1 MMRGRGRFDTGAASA
16 HDVAMMEYLLLAFAG
31 LAGGMVNVAAGGAK
45 LFVFPL
51 LLSLGLPPLAAN
63 ATGTVALWPSTLP
76 GAFAPK
82 GSAARLD
89 KPGLW
94 VDVPLV
100 GLGGM
105 LGVALLIGLGERVFV
120 SVVPFLLISALAVIA
135 FGDRLKTLAARVQ
148 AEGSKTLR
156 RILIFLCGLYAGYF
170 GAGLGF
176 FLMASMLVSGT
187 SHMHSAVRQK
197 NLFAAVGNTA
207 AVAVLAW
214 SGLVSW
220 LAAGI
225 IFVFAIIGASIGAVI
240 IPRIS
245 PRVLRG
251 FILVMGTLLTARF
264 VIFD

>member
-1 MMRGRGRFDTGAASA
+1 MN
-16 HDVAMMEYLLLAFAG
+16 EYALLALAG

-82 GSAARLD
+82 GSEAKLD
-89 KPGLW
+89 TSGLW
-94 VDVPLV
+94 IDVPIV
-100 GLGGM
+100 GLGGVI
-105 LGVALLIGLGERVFV
+105 GVALLIGLGERVFV
-120 SVVPFLLISALAVIA
+120 SVVPFLLVLALCVIA
-135 FGDRLKTLAARVQ
+135 FGDRLKAAAARIQ
-148 AEGSKTLR
+148 SEGGKTLR
-156 RILIFLCGLYAGYF
+156 RILLFGCGVYAGYF

-176 FLMASMLVSGT
+176 FLMASLVISGT
-187 SHMHSAVRQK
+187 GHVHSAIRQK
-197 NLFAAVGNTA
+197 NLFAAAGNTA

-225 IFVFAIIGASIGAVI
+225 IFVFAVIGASIGAVL
-240 IPRIS
+240 IPRI
-245 PRVLRG
+245 PPGVLRG
-251 FILVMGTLLTARF
+251 FILLMGTILTARF
-264 VIFD
+264 VIFG

>member
-1 MMRGRGRFDTGAASA
+1 MS
-16 HDVAMMEYLLLAFAG
+16 EYILLALAG

-82 GSAARLD
+82 GGAARLD
-89 KPGLW
+89 KAGFW
-94 VDVPLV
+94 FDVPVIFV
-100 GLGGM
+100 GGTI
-105 LGVALLIGLGERVFV
+105 GVVLLIGLGERVFV
-120 SVVPFLLISALAVIA
+120 SIVPFLLILALLVIA
-135 FGDRLKTLAARVQ
+135 FGDRLKSLAERVQ

-156 RILIFLCGLYAGYF
+156 RILIFFCGVYAGYF

-176 FLMASMLVSGT
+176 FLMASIIVSGT
-187 SHMHSAVRQK
+187 SHFHSAIRQK

-207 AVAVLAW
+207 AVSVLMW

-220 LAAGI
+220 GSAVI
-225 IFVFAIIGASIGAVI
+225 IFIFAVIGASLGAI
-240 IPRIS
+240 LIPKIS
-245 PRVLRG
+245 PGILRV
-251 FILVMGTLLTARF
+251 FILLMGSLLTARF
-264 VIFD
+264 VFLG

>member
-1 MMRGRGRFDTGAASA
+1 M
-16 HDVAMMEYLLLAFAG
+16 VEYLLLAVAG

-45 LFVFPL
+45 LFVYPM

-82 GSAARLD
+82 GSEAKLD
-89 KPGLW
+89 TGGLW
-94 VDVPLV
+94 IDIPLV

-105 LGVALLIGLGERVFV
+105 IGVALLIGLGERVFV
-120 SVVPFLLISALAVIA
+120 SVVPFLLILALAVIA
-135 FGDRLKTLAARVQ
+135 FGDRLKTWAARVRTEDGKS
-148 AEGSKTLR
+148 AR
-156 RILIFLCGLYAGYF
+156 RVLLFLCGIYAGYF

-176 FLMASMLVSGT
+176 FLVASLLVSGT
-187 SHMHSAVRQK
+187 GHFHSAVRQK
-197 NLFAAVGNTA
+197 NLFAAIGNAA

-220 LAAGI
+220 LAAAI
-225 IFVFAIIGASIGAVI
+225 IFVFAVIGASIGAMI

-245 PRVLRG
+245 PGILRG
-251 FILVMGTLLTARF
+251 FILVMGTILTARF
-264 VIFD
+264 VIFG